1 MKLGNNLES
10 GISKPLQINF
20 TKFTDFNLDDSIQKA
35 LVDCNYLKPTPIQ
48 EKSIS
53 HVLQGRDVLGLAQTG
68 TGKTAA
74 FVLPILQQILEEPK
88 TLENGAVRSVILVP
102 NRELCQ
108 QIVLEIEK
116 FSKYI
121 NVSSLGVFGRV
132 ENSQIISG
140 VENGVDIIV
149 ATPGKLLSCI
159 DEKLFNLS
167 SLDYFVLDE
176 VDRMLDIDSIYELKK
191 IVRMLPRK
199 KQSLFFSA
207 TITEK
212 VTEIIDE
219 LLDNPVRVEISRD
232 SISTDN
238 ISQELF
244 YVSKDNKFKV
254 LLSILKKKEVKSA
267 IIFINSRKSADNL
280 VRYLSNNGV
289 HSEAL
294 HAQKSDVHRDKVI
307 NNISFKDTKF
317 LIATDLGSRGLDI
330 DDVSAVVNF
339 DLPTN
344 AEVYVH
350 RIGRCGRAGKKGY
363 SYSLCSPEEKHFLNN
378 IEDFIGKKLVQ
389 QKHEFHLEKARVVTG
404 SAAKP
409 QYKKKKDM
417 KNKGTSNTVF
427 RVDIT
432 DLLKA
437 KNANKKKK
445 RKSSLK

>member
-1 MKLGNNLES
+1 M
-10 GISKPLQINF
+10 
-20 TKFTDFNLDDSIQKA
+20 KFTDFNLDSKILTA
-35 LVDCNYLKPTPIQ
+35 LSDCNYIKPTPIQ

-53 HVLQGRDVLGLAQTG
+53 HILQGRDVLGLAQTG

-74 FVLPILQQILEEPK
+74 FVLPILQQILEEPR
-88 TLENGAVRSVILVP
+88 TLEPQTVRSVILVP

-121 NVSSLGVFGRV
+121 DVSCLGVFGRV
-132 ENSQIISG
+132 EDETIASALSS
-140 VENGVDIIV
+140 GVDIIV

-159 DEKLFNLS
+159 DEKMFNLS
-167 SLDYFVLDE
+167 ALNYFVLDE
-176 VDRMLDIDSIYELKK
+176 VDRMLDIDSIYELKR

-219 LLDNPVRVEISRD
+219 LLDNPVRCEVSRD
-232 SISTDN
+232 SVSLDN
-238 ISQELF
+238 ISQDLY
-244 YVSKDNKFKV
+244 YVANHNKFTV

-280 VRYLSNNGV
+280 VRFLSNNDV

-307 NNISFKDTKF
+307 NNISFKDTRF

-350 RIGRCGRAGKKGY
+350 RIGRCGRAGKSGL
-363 SYSLCSPEEKHFLNN
+363 SFSLCSPEEKHFLNN
-378 IEDFIGKKLVQ
+378 IEKFIGKELNVIR
-389 QKHEFHLEKARVVTG
+389 HEHHLDKARTAVG
-404 SAAKP
+404 AAAKP
-409 QYKKKKDM
+409 KFVKKKDN
-417 KNKGTSNTVF
+417 KNKTSSKTIFEVNVN
-427 RVDIT
+427 DI
-432 DLLKA
+432 LKA
-437 KNANKKKK
+437 KNAKKKK
-445 RKSSLK
+445 NRKSSLTHVK